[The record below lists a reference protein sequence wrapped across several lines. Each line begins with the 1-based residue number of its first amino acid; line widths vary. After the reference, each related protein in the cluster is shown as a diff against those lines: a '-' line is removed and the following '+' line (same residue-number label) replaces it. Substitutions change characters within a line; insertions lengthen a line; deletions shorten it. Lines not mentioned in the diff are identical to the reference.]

1 MSAFTVTDFP
11 AFYKEVHGYEPFPWQ
26 TALLDRVVQEG
37 WPELIDVPTGLGK
50 TSVIDVALFAAALGR
65 VQDRV
70 GVPRRVFFVVDR
82 RLIVD
87 EAYRHAETIAEAL
100 RTSERGS
107 LAAKVATALRM
118 EGDTFGTPVE
128 VTRMRGGVNWS
139 WRWVER
145 PDRHAIV
152 VGTVDQVGS
161 RFLFR
166 GYGVGEHLR
175 PIDAALVGTDS
186 LIVVDEAHLSE
197 AFLAS
202 VRGATTC
209 DETPAPIRPT
219 VVSMSAS
226 PEADT
231 ANVHGITEADENHEE
246 ASKRLKAS
254 KRLHLVDVPTTKAN
268 TAKVMPEALAHW
280 ARELHRE
287 HPVVGVVVNT
297 VARARAVFELLR
309 TDRASR
315 CVMLTGKIRPLDRD
329 YLLADHYERIR
340 AGRDRASAEPMFVV
354 ATQTIEVGANI
365 DLDALVTESSSLP
378 ALIQRLGRLNRLG
391 DQKTVASAV
400 VLHGSADSDGVYDT
414 ARPATWAW
422 LCEQGGTPLTHSQ
435 KARLPAEPTGMDVF
449 PSALRA
455 LVRAMPP
462 GQWATLREP
471 RSYVPFLGRAHLD
484 VWARTS
490 PIPLND
496 IPVAPYLHG
505 IERETAQVTVVWR
518 DLPNDEKLWPDLV
531 GLVPPTSAESIEL
544 PLPAV
549 KCWLSGEP
557 GGDDISDLEAE
568 YLPDVLVPPGGRS
581 VLRYRSRDSAEVV
594 SPTKIRASD
603 LVVVPTSYGGCDEHG
618 WHPDSRE
625 PAIDIA
631 DLAQSGV
638 RGGMTIRVG
647 PSLVRAMETYAP
659 DLAPEVA
666 AWVERL
672 RTDHQN
678 ALAPNP
684 TLSLQSAL
692 SKPQPG
698 QDELPHLTM
707 LRRLTGRP
715 QGWLIDHIDTGTLL
729 LSFGTTAFREDT
741 TAAGSSISAAKLS
754 LAIHQQ
760 EVAEKAEEF
769 ARNLGMEPEVVRAVG
784 FAALWHDEGKRDPR
798 FQVMLHGGDR
808 WAAAAGDEPLAK
820 SGMNPG
826 DRAAFR
832 QARRRASYPGSMRH
846 EVLSVQIATAL
857 LTDVRDVDHDLVLHL
872 VASHHG
878 RSRPLFPSVIDPAP
892 TTKIERDGQPIEVDT
907 SRSVDWT
914 SPGRFER
921 LNRRYGR
928 WGLARM
934 EAIVRLADIWCSA
947 LSEERT

>member
-1 MSAFTVTDFP
+1 MSALAVTDFP

-26 TALLDRVVQEG
+26 TALLDRVVREG

-50 TSVIDVALFAAALGR
+50 TSVVDVALFAAALGR
-65 VQDRV
+65 VRGQT

-100 RTSERGS
+100 RTSNRGS

-118 EGDTFGTPVE
+118 DGDTAGAPVE

-139 WRWVER
+139 WRWIER

-197 AFLAS
+197 AFLS
-202 VRGATTC
+202 GVRGARDC
-209 DETPAPIRPT
+209 DETPAAIRPT

-226 PEADT
+226 PETDT
-231 ANVHGITEADENHEE
+231 ADVHGITEADENHPE

-254 KRLHLVDVPTTKAN
+254 KRLHLVNVPTTKAN
-268 TAKVMPEALAHW
+268 TAKVMPDALAHW

-309 TDRASR
+309 ADHEGH
-315 CVMLTGKIRPLDRD
+315 CVLLTGKIRPLDRD
-329 YLLADHYERIR
+329 YLLAANYERIR

-422 LCEQGGTPLTHSQ
+422 LCEQGVTPLTHSR
-435 KARLPAEPTGMDVF
+435 KAQLPAEPGIDVS

-471 RSYVPFLGRAHLD
+471 RAYVPFLSRAHLD

-496 IPVAPYLHG
+496 IPIAPYLHG
-505 IERETAQVTVVWR
+505 IERETPQVTVVWR
-518 DLPNDEKLWPDLV
+518 DLPDDTELWPDLV
-531 GLVPPTSAESIEL
+531 CLVPPTSAESIEL

-549 KCWLSGEP
+549 KRWLSGES

-568 YLPDVLVPPGGRS
+568 HLPDVPIPPGGRS

-594 SPTKIRASD
+594 KDAKIRASD
-603 LVVVPTSYGGCDEHG
+603 LVVVPTSYGGCDEYG
-618 WHPDSRE
+618 WHPDSHE

-647 PSLVRAMETYAP
+647 PSLVRAMETHAP

-672 RTDHQN
+672 RTDHQD
-678 ALAPNP
+678 ASAPDP
-684 TLSLQSAL
+684 TLSLRSTL
-692 SKPQPG
+692 SDPRPG
-698 QDELPHLTM
+698 QDDLPHLTM

-715 QGWLIDHIDTGTLL
+715 RGRLIDHIDTGTLL
-729 LSFGTTAFREDT
+729 LSFGTTSFREDA
-741 TAAGSSISAAKLS
+741 TAAGSSISSAKLS
-754 LAIHQQ
+754 LTVHQQ

-769 ARNLGMEPEVVRAVG
+769 ARNLGMEPEVIRAAG
-784 FAALWHDEGKRDPR
+784 LAALWHDEGKRDPR

-808 WAAAAGDEPLAK
+808 WAAAADDEPLAK

-832 QARRRASYPGSMRH
+832 QARRRASYPAAMRH
-846 EVLSVQIATAL
+846 EALSAQIATTL

-878 RSRPLFPSVIDPAP
+878 RSRPLLPPVIDPAP
-892 TTKIERDGQPIEVDT
+892 TTKIERDSRPIEVDT
-907 SRSVDWT
+907 SRSVDWA
-914 SPGRFER
+914 SPARFER
-921 LNRRYGR
+921 LNQRYGC

-934 EAIVRLADIWCSA
+934 EAVVRLADIWCSA